1 MEDNKVKK
9 QLKTQSPKEPVLREN
24 AGFHVQGHLKIFD
37 PNTKEVIVNKR
48 A

>member
-1 MEDNKVKK
+1 MEDKKVKK
-9 QLKTQSPKEPVLREN
+9 QTKIQTPQEPKLREQ
-24 AGFHVQGHLKIFD
+24 AGFHLQGHLKIFD